1 MRISQY
7 SYSEVCVVGVGAE
20 RRVVECSGRKEKG
33 HSTHSPQVLITA
45 SSPSLSSLSSE
56 ASQPASLSRLSAE
69 PRPHLSST
77 AALNLWM
84 RLATVFTLPA
94 SLYG

>member
-1 MRISQY
+1 MKINQY
-7 SYSEVCVVGVGAE
+7 SYSEVCVIGAG
-20 RRVVECSGRKEKG
+20 RRVGECSGRKEKG
-33 HSTHSPQVLITA
+33 LSTHSPQVLITA
-45 SSPSLSSLSSE
+45 SSPSLFSPSSE

-84 RLATVFTLPA
+84 WLAKVFTLPA
-94 SLYG
+94 PLFC